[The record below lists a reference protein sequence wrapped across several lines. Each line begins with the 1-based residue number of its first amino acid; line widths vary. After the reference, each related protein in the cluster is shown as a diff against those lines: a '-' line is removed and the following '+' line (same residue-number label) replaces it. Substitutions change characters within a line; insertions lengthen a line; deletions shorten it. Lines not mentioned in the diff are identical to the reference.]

1 MLGLLLAFPFMM
13 NGQEISYVKTTTMTG
28 ASSGIVSTEYVDGLG
43 RTSLTVSKDAS
54 PGCGDL
60 ATLQEY
66 DLNGRPSRT
75 WLPAPINAG
84 GGFCGADAFK
94 QSSISNHGD
103 SKPFSQT
110 RYDGSPL
117 NRRVEELGPGSIWHT
132 SNKCVRTEYTT
143 NSSNNPCR
151 KYEVSTDGT
160 SFSLNGTWQTGDL
173 DVTVSVDE
181 DGNRRL
187 TFTDMRGLTVLQRD
201 INSTDNNRQHDTYFI
216 YDVYGNLC
224 FVLPPMASDIL
235 TSQNTSWTENSDD
248 VARYCYCYKYDNRN
262 LCVSKK
268 LPGCDP
274 VLMRYDKAHR
284 LVFIQDGNLRAAG
297 KYKFTFSDM
306 FGREVVSGLCSDS
319 LPDISGIEV
328 SANAAYYIG
337 GINNGVNYVLGYS
350 LSPSLRDIEPLFANY
365 FDFYNYL
372 NIFATEK
379 DSLQY
384 NSMTGYDDRYWNN
397 GSNSARGLLTGTA
410 AMVLG
415 DTTVLVKSL
424 YYDSH
429 GNVIQSHESNAVGG
443 YEHDYMHLTFTGKPL
458 TVRHEHSTDSTHHV
472 DVNTMTYDAMERP
485 LTTTVTHDGTLV
497 DVITNTYD
505 DLGRFASQTCL
516 NNQQTTNYSYNIRN
530 WVSLIDAGL
539 DAQSYP
545 VMKQWL
551 HYADAVDGSTPCY
564 NGNISAMDWNT
575 NTSPDFRFNRYCYS
589 YDGMN
594 RLTGASYMMYYP
606 LAGMGFN
613 NQENYSTNY
622 TYDLNSNIT
631 ALQRYG
637 RSEQYSIGNN
647 KFYDCGVIDELTIT
661 RDGNQLKKVTDQC
674 DELTYAGAM
683 DFKDGGN
690 EQVEYTWD
698 ANGNMTSDLD
708 KGLTEIKYNILN
720 LPEKI
725 THSDG
730 HITYITY
737 AADGRKLNVTYK
749 INPLMVIVGPLDP
762 IEFPGEPIGPLGLNG
777 MSGNEYGLNGG
788 GIGEAVLPGIDPM
801 PTDVERVIMTRD
813 YCGNYTY
820 RNGSIERIMM
830 GNGFW
835 QDSVYYVQIKD
846 YQGNVRAVL
855 DQNRYLVE
863 RNEYYPYGGL
873 INASDSQLQPYKYS
887 AKELDRENGLNWYD
901 SQARWY
907 DPMLPLTTTQ
917 DPMAEKYYS
926 ISPYTWCAGNPV
938 NRIDPNGKASFWH
951 NGKLIGSDG
960 INDNRILVI
969 KTTEKSFGD
978 IDNGSYVQ
986 GAGLSKKEQ
995 KSTIKF
1001 IENNSGNVDAFRN
1014 SSIAYDNSIEIEGS
1028 EINRQAMV
1036 NIVMKD
1042 DGKGGTSDAN
1052 NREYG
1057 GYIKNGAVIEENP
1070 GPVSNLHIDDRAQI
1084 SLEEGFSTF
1093 HSHPS
1098 GTLSIYTERKDN
1110 NTIKMRDNSK
1120 ITKSFVQSPS
1130 RQDVN
1135 AAGNQTH
1142 YVFGRSDNKVYIYN
1156 RNGVQAVI
1164 PMKQFVTPK

>member
-274 VLMRYDKAHR
+274 VFMRYDKAHR

-328 SANAAYYIG
+328 SANATYYIG

-429 GNVIQSHESNAVGG
+429 GNVIQSHESNSVGG
-443 YEHDYMHLTFTGKPL
+443 YDHDYMHLTFTGKPL
-458 TVRHEHSTDSTHHV
+458 TVRHEHSTDTTHHV
-472 DVNTMTYDAMERP
+472 DINTMTYDSMERL

-594 RLTGASYMMYYP
+594 RLTGASYIMYYP

-613 NQENYSTNY
+613 NQENYSTSY
-622 TYDLNSNIT
+622 SYDQNSNIT

-637 RSEQYSIGNN
+637 RSEQY
-647 KFYDCGVIDELTIT
+647 GVGSSRYYGYGLIDNLSIT

-674 DELTYAGAM
+674 EELTYAGAM
-683 DFKDGGN
+683 DFKDGAN

-698 ANGNMTSDLD
+698 ANGNMTSDLN
-708 KGLTEIKYNILN
+708 KGLTEIRYNILN

-749 INPLMVIVGPLDP
+749 IDVTGTIVGPVIP
-762 IEFPGEPIGPLGLNG
+762 FGAPGEPSGTAGLIGEGAGLNG
-777 MSGNEYGLNGG
+777 MGDGG
-788 GIGEAVLPGIDPM
+788 ARPGIDP
-801 PTDVERVIMTRD
+801 PIPYDAERVIMTRD

-855 DQNRYLVE
+855 DRNHNLVE
-863 RNEYYPYGGL
+863 RNDYYPYGGL
-873 INASDSQLQPYKYS
+873 INASDTQLQPYKYS
-887 AKELDRENGLNWYD
+887 SKELDRENGLDLYD
-901 SQARWY
+901 FSARMY
-907 DPMLPLTTTQ
+907 DPMLPQFNGVDALS
-917 DPMAEKYYS
+917 EKKPWN
-926 ISPYTWCAGNPV
+926 SPYAYCGGNPI
-938 NRIDPNGKASFWH
+938 NRIDVSGKDDYSVNALGYFSLLRNTDDKNDIIYSMQGDNINYNHFISVDKSFIISAKTANIKH
-951 NGKLIGSDG
+951 TMADG
-960 INDNRILVI
+960 IIGTTSITYYKGDNL
-969 KTTEKSFGD
+969 
-978 IDNGSYVQ
+978 
-986 GAGLSKKEQ
+986 KK
-995 KSTIKF
+995 IYNF
-1001 IENNSGNVDAFRN
+1001 VNNNN
-1014 SSIAYDNSIEIEGS
+1014 
-1028 EINRQAMV
+1028 
-1036 NIVMKD
+1036 NIV
-1042 DGKGGTSDAN
+1042 
-1052 NREYG
+1052 EW
-1057 GYIKNGAVIEENP
+1057 
-1070 GPVSNLHIDDRAQI
+1070 
-1084 SLEEGFSTF
+1084 SLLEFD
-1093 HSHPS
+1093 S
-1098 GTLSIYTERKDN
+1098 G
-1110 NTIKMRDNSK
+1110 
-1120 ITKSFVQSPS
+1120 ITKSYFLGTAHNPDYDPSQSYLSSLATEQDGVLTESRHIHPDNSLTPS
-1130 RQDVN
+1130 KEDVDIATIIQDKYPNAQFFIDIPNGQMREYDRTTTPCELFEIIVN
-1135 AAGNQTH
+1135 YPAKLQT
-1142 YVFGRSDNKVYIYN
+1142 NE
-1156 RNGVQAVI
+1156 
-1164 PMKQFVTPK
+1164 